1 MVHRSVAHGDGRSVG
16 FRISRTGTDGCV
28 PASVA
33 GTHGF
38 LQELESAAHE
48 TQKIQGEAQARPC
61 GIYGKSIVLRYCM
74 GRKVFGD
81 MM

>member
-1 MVHRSVAHGDGRSVG
+1 MEFYRNLKVLHTKRK
-16 FRISRTGTDGCV
+16 
-28 PASVA
+28 
-33 GTHGF
+33 
-38 LQELESAAHE
+38 
-48 TQKIQGEAQARPC
+48 KIQGEAQARPC